1 MTETVETQRSKGGAV
16 LRMLL
21 PLGIVLIGA
30 AAFAAMVMTRRPP
43 AKVETPHLGP
53 LVESIEAPVH
63 STHVVVTGQGA
74 VRPAAEIDLVP
85 QVAGIVVWKSP
96 QLETG
101 GFFNAG
107 DLLAQI
113 EPRDYELAVQAAG
126 ADRAQAAYARD
137 IAVSEAGVAR
147 REWDL
152 VTATGG
158 SMADDGTTPAPPDP
172 LVLHEP
178 QLRAAEARLRA
189 AEARVEEARLRLART
204 RLSAPFDGRVRQ
216 TSLDHSQYVQAGQ
229 PVARL
234 YSIQQA
240 EIVVPVP
247 DEELQWIELPP
258 PGSVGPDDFDPA
270 AHGRGASGSD
280 GPNRSTVAPGPAVI
294 VTAEYAGR
302 RYEWHGRVVRSAA
315 ELDPRSRMA
324 HVIVE
329 VGREHAP
336 SGTAAV
342 QPPVVGLFVDVAIR
356 GRAVDGVRSIPRAA
370 LRPQGVVWTA
380 GADGI
385 LRRRP
390 AEVVHRGREEVL
402 VRFEMGVDERVIVS
416 RLKGAT
422 DGMKVRLHPGQG

>member
-1 MTETVETQRSKGGAV
+1 MTETVETQRSKGRAL
-16 LRMLL
+16 LRVLL
-21 PLGIVLIGA
+21 PLGIVLIGV
-30 AAFAAMVMTRRPP
+30 AAFAAMVMTKQPP
-43 AKVETPHLGP
+43 AKVETPDLGP
-53 LVESIEAPVH
+53 LVESIAAPAH

-85 QVAGIVVWKSP
+85 QVAGLVVWKSP
-96 QLETG
+96 DLETG

-107 DLLAQI
+107 DLLVQI
-113 EPRDYELAVQAAG
+113 EPRDFELAVQAAD

-152 VTATGG
+152 VTGGAG
-158 SMADDGTTPAPPDP
+158 SMADDGASSVPPDP

-189 AEARVEEARLRLART
+189 AEARVEEAQLRLART
-204 RLSAPFDGRVRQ
+204 RLTAPFDGRVWQ
-216 TSLDHSQYVQAGQ
+216 TSLANSQYVQAGQ

-234 YSIQQA
+234 YSIQKA

-258 PGSVGPDDFDPA
+258 PGSVGLDDPDMTTRV
-270 AHGRGASGSD
+270 RGASGRD
-280 GPNRSTVAPGPAVI
+280 EPTRSVTGPGPQAI

-302 RYEWHGRVVRSAA
+302 RYEWRGRVVRSAA
-315 ELDPRSRMA
+315 ELDPQSRMA

-329 VGREHAP
+329 VGREH
-336 SGTAAV
+336 GTGAAIE
-342 QPPVVGLFVDVAIR
+342 PPVVGLFVDVAIR
-356 GRAVDGVRSIPRAA
+356 GRAIDGVRSIPRAA